1 MYTDKRVI
9 TGFSIALFIL
19 LVLGYFS
26 YQNNKRFINTREWVF
41 HTSTVLYH
49 LEQTLA
55 NAIRTDEILAVYVIS
70 GDTTLLKAYAE
81 ELQKAAGHYTYLREL
96 TADNMEQQVLMD
108 SFRDIGTR
116 KLKIHQQII
125 MAMPVDKE
133 VAESIIISQENS
145 DSSFEVDSI
154 ISSMINLENQL
165 LMERIALSKASIENF
180 QNTFLG
186 LMGVIVS
193 ILIGVFLLI
202 NTSFKA
208 RLIAEEK
215 TKEINQEL
223 ESFTYSVS
231 HDLRAPLR
239 SIRGFT
245 EVLSDEYGPQID
257 QEGNRLLKIVMKNAS
272 RMGQLIDDLLDFSR
286 LGRKDLS
293 YSKINVDVI
302 LSEVIQ
308 ELTEHDKRNVS
319 WNIKP
324 LEDMR
329 GDVNMIKQVWVNLIS
344 NALKYTRNKA
354 EAQIEIGSYPLQGNV
369 IYYVKDNG
377 VGFDMKY
384 SGKLFNVFQRLHNS
398 SEFEGTGVGLA
409 LAYRIISRH
418 NGKIWADAKVERG
431 STFSFYIN
439 SLTT

>member
-1 MYTDKRVI
+1 
-9 TGFSIALFIL
+9 
-19 LVLGYFS
+19 
-26 YQNNKRFINTREWVF
+26 
-41 HTSTVLYH
+41 
-49 LEQTLA
+49 
-55 NAIRTDEILAVYVIS
+55 
-70 GDTTLLKAYAE
+70 
-81 ELQKAAGHYTYLREL
+81 
-96 TADNMEQQVLMD
+96 
-108 SFRDIGTR
+108 
-116 KLKIHQQII
+116 
-125 MAMPVDKE
+125 
-133 VAESIIISQENS
+133 
-145 DSSFEVDSI
+145 
-154 ISSMINLENQL
+154 MINLENQL